1 MISSWNGISISQP
14 AKEPDKIDTR
24 LDSTINVCVKSD
36 LLRTH
41 EVSGKE
47 ARDD

>member
-1 MISSWNGISISQP
+1 MISSWNGISIWQA
-14 AKEPDKIDTR
+14 AKGPDKIDTR
-24 LDSTINVCVKSD
+24 LGSTINICVKSD
-36 LLRTH
+36 PLWTY